1 LQHESFIMTTLVA
14 HKPRLAQYRATKIY
28 SIEEYLNRES
38 AALSKSEF
46 YNGQIIAML
55 GGNIK
60 HNMIAG
66 NIFSTIKVA
75 IKLAKKD
82 FLTLNSDQKIFIP
95 NEEIAVYPD
104 ALVIAEKPEYWNNH
118 KDLITNPLLIVEV
131 LSKSTRA
138 YDRGEKFIHYRT
150 IPSFKEYVLIEQDTK
165 SIEIWYKTEEN
176 TWKITN
182 IMGEDAD
189 VLLQSIGLN
198 ISISDIYENTDTL

>member
-1 LQHESFIMTTLVA
+1 MTISVA
-14 HKPRLAQYRATKIY
+14 QKPRIGQYRATKIY
-28 SIEEYLNRES
+28 SFEEYLKRES
-38 AALSKSEF
+38 VALSKSEF
-46 YNGQIIAML
+46 YNGQIIAMP

-66 NIFSTIKVA
+66 NIFSAIKVA
-75 IKLAKKD
+75 IKLAGKD

-104 ALVIAEKPEYWNNH
+104 ALVIAQKPEYWNNR

-165 SIEIWYKTEEN
+165 SIEIWYKTEED
-176 TWKITN
+176 TWRITKISDEN
-182 IMGEDAD
+182 IDI
-189 VLLQSIGLN
+189 LLQSIGLT